1 MLEGWKEICAY
12 LGMTPYRVRALS
24 YPVRKMPGKNGMG
37 RVWADVAELDA
48 RSAEIF
54 GRRNGPAR

>member
-1 MLEGWKEICAY
+1 
-12 LGMTPYRVRALS
+12 MTPYRVRALS